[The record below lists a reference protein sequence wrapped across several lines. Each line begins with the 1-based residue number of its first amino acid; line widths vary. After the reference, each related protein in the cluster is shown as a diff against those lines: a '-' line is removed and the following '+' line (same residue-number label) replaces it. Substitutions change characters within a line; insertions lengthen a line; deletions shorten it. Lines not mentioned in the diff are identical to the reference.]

1 MTKVVVN
8 STPLVALSW
17 VGRLSLLK
25 IIFDEVVVPAS
36 VYDEVTVQGKNRPG
50 AAELEDA
57 GWIVVKAPEEKPS
70 LSPMLLG
77 LDQGEMDVILL
88 AQELKADWVLV
99 DEKLGRKVAEAV
111 ELRVKET
118 LGVLLTAY
126 RAGLLSRKEAEE
138 AVERLAESPIRID
151 EKTSSPILPGNPRG
165 IGLELGRLFFAHS

>member
-8 STPLVALSW
+8 STPLIALSL
-17 VGRLSLLK
+17 VDHLSLLK

-36 VYDEVTVQGKNRPG
+36 VYDEVVVQGKNRSG

-88 AQELKADWVLV
+88 AQELKADL
-99 DEKLGRKVAEAV
+99 D
-111 ELRVKET
+111 
-118 LGVLLTAY
+118 
-126 RAGLLSRKEAEE
+126 
-138 AVERLAESPIRID
+138 
-151 EKTSSPILPGNPRG
+151 G
-165 IGLELGRLFFAHS
+165 IQD

>member
-1 MTKVVVN
+1 VTKFVVN
-8 STPLVALSW
+8 STPLIALSL

-25 IIFDEVVVPAS
+25 VIFDEVVVPAS
-36 VYDEVTVQGKNRPG
+36 VHDEVVVQGKSRPG

-99 DEKLGRKVAEAV
+99 DEKLGRIVAEAV
-111 ELRVKET
+111 GLRVKGT

-138 AVERLAESPIRID
+138 AVERLAESPIRVSTRLVMWFKAQLYD
-151 EKTSSPILPGNPRG
+151 E
-165 IGLELGRLFFAHS
+165 